1 MVHVKIKLLLLANL
15 LFLAGCSQM
24 CSPNRKD
31 MTPEEVVQRY
41 LDISLNMTDIGERE
55 YLINLTTGTLRDAL
69 EQATDETLQN
79 AFINQNF
86 HLEGY
91 SVVERRDRT
100 PRETEITF
108 LLTYR
113 NLGPERQ
120 LKPEEAPQISTE
132 NTVAVVKYKGA
143 WAIRDVIGKTT
154 TIDFPIEQAEE
165 IRAAQ

>member
-1 MVHVKIKLLLLANL
+1 MVHMKTKGLMLASL
-15 LFLAGCSQM
+15 LFLVGCSQM
-24 CSPNRKD
+24 CSPSRQD

-41 LDISLNMTDIGERE
+41 LDYSLNMTDVSQRE
-55 YLINLTTGTLRDAL
+55 YLVNLTTGSLRDAL
-69 EQATDETLQN
+69 EQASEETLQN

-113 NLGPERQ
+113 NLGPERA